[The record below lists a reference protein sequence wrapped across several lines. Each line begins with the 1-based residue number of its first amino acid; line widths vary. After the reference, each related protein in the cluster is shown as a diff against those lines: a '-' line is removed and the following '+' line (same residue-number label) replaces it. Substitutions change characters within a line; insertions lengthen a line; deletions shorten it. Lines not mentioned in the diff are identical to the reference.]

1 MEKILVVEDDRDIN
15 DLVVEILKKNGY
27 EAFGALNA
35 REANL
40 FLRIHDFDLILLDLM
55 MPEISGEEFLESLR
69 RDKKLPVIV
78 LSAKISKE
86 SKINVLKM
94 GADAFIEKPF
104 DKDELIAIV
113 EANIRRYKD
122 FNGEKDNN
130 KDELSYKDIH
140 IDLNSMSVEVK
151 NKPIKLTPIEYKILL
166 LLMQNPDRIFT
177 RENLYEE
184 VWEDEY
190 FFDSD
195 TINAHISNLRSKLKK
210 ASGENYIKTV
220 WSIGYKLI

>member
-27 EAFGALNA
+27 EAYGALNA

-40 FLRIHDFDLILLDLM
+40 FLQIHDFDLILLDLM
-55 MPEISGEEFLESLR
+55 MPEISGEEFLETLR
-69 RDKKLPVIV
+69 KFKKLPVIV

-122 FNGEKDNN
+122 FNEEKDSND
-130 KDELSYKDIH
+130 DELSYKDIH

-151 NKPIKLTPIEYKILL
+151 NEPIKLTPIEYKILL
-166 LLMQNPDRIFT
+166 LLMKNPDRIFT

>member
-40 FLRIHDFDLILLDLM
+40 FLQIHDFDLILLDLM